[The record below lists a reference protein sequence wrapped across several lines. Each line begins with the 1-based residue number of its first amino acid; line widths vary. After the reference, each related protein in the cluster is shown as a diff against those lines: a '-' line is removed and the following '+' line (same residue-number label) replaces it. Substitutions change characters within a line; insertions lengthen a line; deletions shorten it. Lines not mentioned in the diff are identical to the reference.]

1 MIEKETEID
10 PTAEVETIQET
21 TTEVEIEITTIGIE
35 VEIVET
41 IVELEI
47 EAEIDLIP
55 EKEETN
61 QDLDQVKDTL
71 TGMNSA
77 ITAIH
82 TCFKLENYLK
92 RKVKKI
98 VVHDDDDVQE
108 IAQAVQH
115 PNTKINSL
123 KVSYSTNN

>member
-1 MIEKETEID
+1 MVEKETEID

-41 IVELEI
+41 IVEIEI
-47 EAEIDLIP
+47 EAEVEIDLIP
-55 EKEETN
+55 EKEEETN

-77 ITAIH
+77 ITATDLVMQHI
-82 TCFKLENYLK
+82 
-92 RKVKKI
+92 I
-98 VVHDDDDVQE
+98 VLDWRT
-108 IAQAVQH
+108 I
-115 PNTKINSL
+115 
-123 KVSYSTNN
+123 